1 MVDAHQTF
9 VIVGGGLAGAKAAET
24 LRSEGFTGRVIL
36 IGDERDHPYER
47 PPLSKG
53 YLTGK
58 EERDS
63 VFVHEPAWYARAEVE
78 LHLGQTVTSIDR
90 KLRCVHL
97 GDGTSVRYDKLLLAT
112 GAEPRRLDIPGTDLA
127 GVHHLRRLAHAD
139 RLRQTLTA
147 LGRDNGHLVI
157 AGAGWIGLEVASAAR
172 GYGAEVT
179 VVETAPTPLH
189 HVIGPELGQL
199 FTELHQEHGVRFHFG
214 ARLTE
219 IIGQDGMV
227 LSARTDDGEE
237 HPAHDVLAAIGAA
250 PRTVL
255 AEAAGLDLGDR
266 VQGGGIAVDS
276 ALRTSDPDIYAAG
289 DVAAFPLAYP
299 RTGLGAGLSAG
310 PGSGPGAAPS
320 ALRVRVEHWANALN
334 GGPAAARAMLGQD
347 VTYDRVPY
355 FFSDQYDLGLEYS
368 GWAPPGS
375 YDQVVVRGDAGK
387 REFVAFWLKDRR
399 VLAGMNVNVW
409 DVTEDIQRLIRS
421 GEQQDPDALADP
433 GVPLGSLGTPGTHHG

>member
-1 MVDAHQTF
+1 MVDAHRTF

-24 LRSEGFTGRVIL
+24 LRAEGFTGRVIL

-63 VFVHEPAWYARAEVE
+63 VFVHEPAWYAQAQVE
-78 LHLGQTVTSIDR
+78 LHLGQTVTAIDR
-90 KLRCVHL
+90 ATRCVHL

-139 RLRQTLTA
+139 RLRRVLTS

-157 AGAGWIGLEVASAAR
+157 AGAGWIGLEVAAAAR
-172 GYGAEVT
+172 SYGAEVT
-179 VVETAPTPLH
+179 VVEAEQTPLH
-189 HVIGPELGQL
+189 QVIGPELGQL
-199 FTELHQEHGVRFHFG
+199 FTELHREHGVRFHFG

-219 IIGQDGMV
+219 ITGQDGVV
-227 LSARTDDGEE
+227 LAARTDDGEE

-250 PRTVL
+250 PRTAL
-255 AEAAGLDLGDR
+255 AESAGLVIADR
-266 VQGGGIAVDS
+266 AHGGGIAVDAS
-276 ALRTSDPDIYAAG
+276 LRTSDPDVFAAG
-289 DVAAFPLAYP
+289 DVASFPFA
-299 RTGLGAGLSAG
+299 RH
-310 PGSGPGAAPS
+310 GAAPG
-320 ALRVRVEHWANALN
+320 ARVRVEHWANALN

-347 VTYDRVPY
+347 LAYERIPY

-421 GEQQDPDALADP
+421 GAQQDLDALADP
-433 GVPLGSLGTPGTHHG
+433 SAPLGSLAP

>member
-1 MVDAHQTF
+1 MVDAHRTF

-24 LRSEGFTGRVIL
+24 LRAEGFTGRVIL

-53 YLTGK
+53 YLTGS

-63 VFVHEPAWYARAEVE
+63 VFVHEPAWYAQAQVE

-90 KLRCVHL
+90 DTRCVHL
-97 GDGTSVRYDKLLLAT
+97 GDGASVRYDKLLLAT

-127 GVHHLRRLAHAD
+127 GVHHLRRLAHSD
-139 RLRQTLTA
+139 RLRQVLAA

-157 AGAGWIGLEVASAAR
+157 AGAGWIGLEVAAAAR

-179 VVETAPTPLH
+179 VIEPEETPLLR
-189 HVIGPELGQL
+189 VIGPELGQL
-199 FTELHQEHGVRFHFG
+199 FTDLHREHGVRFHFG
-214 ARLTE
+214 VRLTE
-219 IIGQDGMV
+219 ITGQDGMV

-250 PRTVL
+250 PRTAL
-255 AEAAGLDLGDR
+255 AEAAGLTLADR
-266 VQGGGIAVDS
+266 ADGGGIAVDA
-276 ALRTSDPDIYAAG
+276 ALRTSDPDIFAAG
-289 DVAAFPLAYP
+289 DVASFPVSGRGATLA
-299 RTGLGAGLSAG
+299 TD
-310 PGSGPGAAPS
+310 
-320 ALRVRVEHWANALN
+320 RVRVEHWANALN
-334 GGPAAARAMLGQD
+334 GGPAAARAMLGKD
-347 VTYDRVPY
+347 VVYDRVPY

-387 REFVAFWLKDRR
+387 REFCAFWLKDRR

-421 GEQQDPDALADP
+421 GARQDLDALADP
-433 GVPLGSLGTPGTHHG
+433 GVPLGSLSTDPA